1 MDDQIK
7 LSRKHLVSYSIL
19 AFLLV
24 FIFSF
29 LVLFLIEREVRTTRI
44 NELQNQELRV
54 VELEKDFLGRE
65 FNMLLSDL
73 HYLHYAFEND
83 LTINSDYSKV
93 ATNWAEFSTQR
104 RIYDQIRFLDA
115 NGDERIR
122 INISGDGGY
131 VVPEKDL

>member
-1 MDDQIK
+1 MEYENPQ
-7 LSRKHLVSYSIL
+7 SRKHLVSYSIL